1 MAIKTIKYGGSY
13 AGLPE
18 WWALVKSATKSIW
31 TGNWQTGPETKKF
44 EEELAIDMGVKHA
57 VMTNSGSSAGLLAL
71 ASLELPEG
79 SEVIIP
85 AVTFPTIFNVI
96 LQLPQKLVPVV
107 VDCDPLTNNI
117 DLDKLEAM
125 KVSKKIKAIIAV
137 HILGNPVDMP
147 RLMKWAKKHK
157 IKVIEDNCDGYGT
170 TINGQ
175 MAGSF
180 GDISFTSTH
189 AAHIITTGVGGVVFT
204 NDDTLMQNVRM
215 YRDWGRQA
223 NTTKPNTHKELP
235 KDYNPRFIY
244 EKIGWNFQILE
255 LQSAM
260 GRVQLR
266 KAKKIKDMRYKNW
279 EFLWNSLPSYRIPT
293 RLKHPKDVCWF
304 ALPLRSS
311 NRGALTRHLE
321 ANGIETRSMM
331 SGDITKHPAYKNTK
345 YRIGNKLTGA
355 DKILKESFWISC
367 HPSLKQSDLDY
378 IVKVFDDFSESK
390 LSDKNIKKLI
400 RKLRKQSKKDVKST

>member
-1 MAIKTIKYGGSY
+1 MAMKIIKYGGSM
-13 AGLPE
+13 AGFPE
-18 WWALVKSATKSIW
+18 WWAVVKSVTKSIW
-31 TGNWQTGPETKKF
+31 TGNWQTGPETALF
-44 EEELAIDMGVKHA
+44 EKELAEDMGVKHA
-57 VMTNSGSSAGLLAL
+57 VMTSSGSCAGLLAL
-71 ASLELPEG
+71 EALELPKG

-85 AVTFPTIFNVI
+85 AVTFPTIFNII
-96 LQLPQKLVPVV
+96 LQTGLVPVV
-107 VDCDPLTNNI
+107 VDCDSETNNI
-117 DLDKLEAM
+117 DLNKLEKM

-170 TINGQ
+170 TINGK

-204 NDDTLMQNVRM
+204 NDSKLMENVRI

-235 KDYNPRFIY
+235 EDYNPRFIY
-244 EKIGWNFQILE
+244 EKVGWNFQILE

-266 KAKKIKDMRYKNW
+266 KAKKIKELRAKNAKYLRDNLGYKADFIESPDNA
-279 EFLWNSLPSYRIPT
+279 
-293 RLKHPKDVCWF
+293 DVCWF
-304 ALPLRSS
+304 ATPIITV
-311 NRGALTRHLE
+311 NRGELVKCLE
-321 ANGIETRSMM
+321 KHGIETRSMM
-331 SGDITKHPAYKNTK
+331 SGNITKHPAYKDTE
-345 YRIGNKLTGA
+345 YRIGNKLDGA
-355 DKILKESFWISC
+355 DWILKHSFWVSC
-367 HPSLKQSDLDY
+367 HPSLTKSDLDY
-378 IVKVFDDFSESK
+378 MVKTFRDFYE
-390 LSDKNIKKLI
+390 N
-400 RKLRKQSKKDVKST
+400 

>member
-1 MAIKTIKYGGSY
+1 MDFSNTKMAIKTIKYGGSL
-13 AGLPE
+13 AGFPE

-57 VMTNSGSSAGLLAL
+57 VVTNSGSSAGLLAL
-71 ASLELPEG
+71 ASLELKEG
-79 SEVIIP
+79 DEVIIP
-85 AVTFPTIFNVI
+85 AVTFPTIFNMI

-117 DLDKLEAM
+117 DLDKLEKM
-125 KVSKKIKAIIAV
+125 KVSKKIKAVIAV

-204 NDDTLMQNVRM
+204 NDDKLMENVRM

-235 KDYNPRFIY
+235 SDYNPRFIY

-266 KAKKIKDMRYKNW
+266 KAKKIKGLRRKNV
-279 EFLWNSLPSYRIPT
+279 EYLAERLSKHNTANAIR
-293 RLKHPKDVCWF
+293 RLKNSNPCWF
-304 ALPLRSS
+304 ALPLTSLE
-311 NRGALTRHLE
+311 RGKLTKHLE
-321 ANGIETRSMM
+321 SHGIETRSMM
-331 SGDITKHPAYKNTK
+331 SGNIIAHPCYKNTK
-345 YRIGNKLTGA
+345 YRIGNKLDGA
-355 DKILKESFWISC
+355 DRILKHSYWVSC
-367 HPSLKQSDLDY
+367 HPSLKKSDLDY
-378 IVKVFDDFSESK
+378 MVKVFNDFYDRTS
-390 LSDKNIKKLI
+390 
-400 RKLRKQSKKDVKST
+400 

>member
-1 MAIKTIKYGGSY
+1 MKTIKYGGSY
-13 AGLPE
+13 AGLAE
-18 WWALVKSATKSIW
+18 WWALVKSVTKSVW
-31 TGNWQTGPETKKF
+31 TGNWQTGPETALF
-44 EEELAIDMGVKHA
+44 EKELAIDMGVKHA
-57 VMTNSGSSAGLLAL
+57 VMTSSGSCAGLLAL

-85 AVTFPTIFNVI
+85 AVTFPTIFNMI
-96 LQLPQKLVPVV
+96 LQLPYKLVPVV
-107 VDCDPLTNNI
+107 VDCSPFTNNI
-117 DLDKLEAM
+117 DLDKLEKM

-147 RLMKWAKKHK
+147 RLMKWAKKHE

-170 TINGQ
+170 TINGK

-204 NDDTLMQNVRM
+204 NNDKLMQNVRM

-235 KDYNPRFIY
+235 ADYNPRFIY

-266 KAKKIKDMRYKNW
+266 KAKKIKELRRKNIGYLR
-279 EFLWNSLPSYRIPT
+279 ETLWKGGVSNRRITKAVLPNA
-293 RLKHPKDVCWF
+293 DVCWF
-304 ALPLRSS
+304 AVPLASGR
-311 NRGALTRHLE
+311 RGELTKYLE
-321 ANGIETRSMM
+321 AHGIETRSMM
-331 SGDITKHPAYKNTK
+331 SGDITKHPAYAKTK

-355 DKILKESFWISC
+355 DRILKESFWISC
-367 HPSLKQSDLDY
+367 HPSLKKSDLDY
-378 IVKVFDDFSESK
+378 IVKVFHDFYE
-390 LSDKNIKKLI
+390 
-400 RKLRKQSKKDVKST
+400 T

>member
-1 MAIKTIKYGGSY
+1 MKTIKYGGSY
-13 AGLPE
+13 AGFAE
-18 WWALVKSATKSIW
+18 WWALVKSVTKSVW

-44 EEELAIDMGVKHA
+44 EEELAKDMGVKHA
-57 VMTNSGSSAGLLAL
+57 VMTSSGSCAGLLAL
-71 ASLELPEG
+71 ASLELNEG
-79 SEVIIP
+79 DEVIIP
-85 AVTFPTIFNVI
+85 AVTFPTIFNMI
-96 LQLPQKLVPVV
+96 LQLPYKLVPVV
-107 VDCDPLTNNI
+107 VDCSPSTNNI
-117 DLDKLEAM
+117 DLDKLEKM

-147 RLMKWAKKHK
+147 RLMKWARKHK

-170 TINGQ
+170 TINGK

-204 NDDTLMQNVRM
+204 NDDYLMQNVRM

-235 KDYNPRFIY
+235 ADYNPRFIY

-266 KAKKIKDMRYKNW
+266 KAKEIKKLRMKNYECLIW
-279 EFLWNSLPSYRIPT
+279 RLPISSVSTPVN
-293 RLKHPKDVCWF
+293 HDVCWF
-304 ALPLRSS
+304 ALPLISKDRA
-311 NRGALTRHLE
+311 RLTKHLE
-321 ANGIETRSMM
+321 AHGIETRSMM
-331 SGDITKHPAYKNTK
+331 SGDITKHPAYANTK

-367 HPSLKQSDLDY
+367 HPSLKKSDLDY
-378 IVKVFDDFSESK
+378 IVKVFNDFEDDRPLEKWTSGGDCDN
-390 LSDKNIKKLI
+390 L
-400 RKLRKQSKKDVKST
+400 

>member
-1 MAIKTIKYGGSY
+1 MAGF
-13 AGLPE
+13 PE
-18 WWALVKSATKSIW
+18 WWALLRSMTKSIW

-44 EEELAIDMGVKHA
+44 EEELAQDMGVKYA
-57 VMTNSGSSAGLLAL
+57 VMTSSGSCAGLLAL
-71 ASLELPEG
+71 AALELPEG

-85 AVTFPTIFNVI
+85 AVTFPTIFNMI

-107 VDCDPLTNNI
+107 VDCDPRTNNI
-117 DLDKLEAM
+117 DLDKLEKM
-125 KVSKKIKAIIAV
+125 RVSKKIKAIIAV
-137 HILGNPVDMP
+137 HIVGNPVDMP
-147 RLMKWAKKHK
+147 RLMKWARKYN

-170 TINGQ
+170 TINGK

-189 AAHIITTGVGGVVFT
+189 AAHIITTGVGGAVFT
-204 NDDTLMQNVRM
+204 NDTTLMERVRM

-260 GRVQLR
+260 GRVQLK
-266 KAKKIKDMRYKNW
+266 KAKQIKLARWRNW
-279 EFLWNSLPSYRIPT
+279 LYLSYHLNRQQGISVLNPSAHNSE
-293 RLKHPKDVCWF
+293 VCWF
-304 ALPLRSS
+304 ALPLLAL
-311 NRGALTRHLE
+311 NRGALVKHLE
-321 ANGIETRSMM
+321 ARGIETRSMM
-331 SGDITKHPAYKNTK
+331 SGDITKHPAYRDTK

-355 DKILKESFWISC
+355 DWILKHSFWISC
-367 HPSLKQSDLDY
+367 HPSLTKRDLKY
-378 IVKVFDDFSESK
+378 IVKVFNDFSS
-390 LSDKNIKKLI
+390 
-400 RKLRKQSKKDVKST
+400 

>member
-1 MAIKTIKYGGSY
+1 MDTMKIIKYGGSY
-13 AGLPE
+13 AGFAE
-18 WWALVKSATKSIW
+18 WWAIVKSVTKSIW

-44 EEELAIDMGVKHA
+44 EEELAKDMGVKHA
-57 VMTNSGSSAGLLAL
+57 IMTSSGSCAGLLAL
-71 ASLELPEG
+71 ASLELKEG
-79 SEVIIP
+79 DEVIIP
-85 AVTFPTIFNVI
+85 AVTFPTIFNMI
-96 LQLPQKLVPVV
+96 LQLPYKLTPVV
-107 VDCDPLTNNI
+107 VDCSPLTNNI
-117 DLDKLEAM
+117 DLDKLEKM

-147 RLMKWAKKHK
+147 RLMKWARKHK

-170 TINGQ
+170 TINGK

-204 NDDTLMQNVRM
+204 NDDKLMQNIRM

-223 NTTKPNTHKELP
+223 NTTKPNIHKELP
-235 KDYNPRFIY
+235 ADYNPRFIY

-266 KAKKIKDMRYKNW
+266 KAKKIKELRAKNVAYLNTKLGW
-279 EFLWNSLPSYRIPT
+279 WNENIPNA
-293 RLKHPKDVCWF
+293 DVCWF
-304 ALPLRSS
+304 ALPLASDER
-311 NRGALTRHLE
+311 AELTKHLE
-321 ANGIETRSMM
+321 KHGIETRSMM
-331 SGDITKHPAYKNTK
+331 SGNIIKHPCYANTK

-355 DKILKESFWISC
+355 NIILKESFWISC
-367 HPSLKQSDLDY
+367 HPSLKKSDLDY
-378 IVKVFDDFSESK
+378 IVKVFSDFYEK
-390 LSDKNIKKLI
+390 
-400 RKLRKQSKKDVKST
+400 R

>member
-1 MAIKTIKYGGSY
+1 MAIKIIKYGGSL
-13 AGLPE
+13 AGFPE

-31 TGNWQTGPETKKF
+31 TGNWQTGPETKEF

-57 VMTNSGSSAGLLAL
+57 VVTNSGSSAGLLAL
-71 ASLELPEG
+71 ASLELKEG
-79 SEVIIP
+79 DEVIIP
-85 AVTFPTIFNVI
+85 AVTFPTIFNMI

-107 VDCDPLTNNI
+107 VDCSPLTNNI

-170 TINGQ
+170 TINGK

-204 NDDTLMQNVRM
+204 NDDKLMANVRM

-266 KAKKIKDMRYKNW
+266 KAKKIKALRDYNAWYLRC
-279 EFLWNSLPSYRIPT
+279 SLGSKPQVV
-293 RLKHPKDVCWF
+293 KGAEVCWF

-311 NRGALTRHLE
+311 NRGALTKHLE
-321 ANGIETRSMM
+321 AHGIETRSMM

-378 IVKVFDDFSESK
+378 IVKVFNDFFK
-390 LSDKNIKKLI
+390 
-400 RKLRKQSKKDVKST
+400 